1 MWKRAVSA
9 LFQRKIPSEN
19 SLENEIVRQE
29 NSPFIHCKGGR
40 HPGELRVP
48 NELQASVILMLPLV
62 RIVEN
67 SVVTEAHADISDD
80 EAFFKVERILLFA
93 GGFFASLRMTCA

>member
-48 NELQASVILMLPLV
+48 NELQDSVILMLPLV
-62 RIVEN
+62 RIVEKWKN
-67 SVVTEAHADISDD
+67 KWKS
-80 EAFFKVERILLFA
+80 FFFYSAGRI
-93 GGFFASLRMTCA
+93 FFIRTSIVL

>member
-62 RIVEN
+62 RIVEKWKN
-67 SVVTEAHADISDD
+67 KWKSFFFYSAGRIFFISTSI
-80 EAFFKVERILLFA
+80 VL
-93 GGFFASLRMTCA
+93 

>member
-40 HPGELRVP
+40 HPGELRGP

-62 RIVEN
+62 RIVEKWKN
-67 SVVTEAHADISDD
+67 KWKS
-80 EAFFKVERILLFA
+80 FFFYSAGRI
-93 GGFFASLRMTCA
+93 FFIRTSIVL

>member
-62 RIVEN
+62 RIVEKWKN
-67 SVVTEAHADISDD
+67 KWKSFLYYSAGRI
-80 EAFFKVERILLFA
+80 FFIRTSIVL
-93 GGFFASLRMTCA
+93 

>member
-62 RIVEN
+62 RIVEKWKN
-67 SVVTEAHADISDD
+67 KWKS
-80 EAFFKVERILLFA
+80 FFFYSAGRI
-93 GGFFASLRMTCA
+93 FFIRTSIVL

>member
-1 MWKRAVSA
+1 MWKRAVST
-9 LFQRKIPSEN
+9 LLQRKIPSEN

-62 RIVEN
+62 RIVEKWKN
-67 SVVTEAHADISDD
+67 KWKS
-80 EAFFKVERILLFA
+80 FFFYSAGRI
-93 GGFFASLRMTCA
+93 FFIRTSIVL

>member
-48 NELQASVILMLPLV
+48 KELQDSVILMLPPV
-62 RIVEN
+62 RIVGKWDNKWE
-67 SVVTEAHADISDD
+67 SL
-80 EAFFKVERILLFA
+80 FFYSAGRI
-93 GGFFASLRMTCA
+93 FFIRTSIVL